1 MNRAAAIRTDATRS
15 PGEQREPRFPPPATD
30 GRILHLLLTV
40 IAAALLAGCATGPRI
55 FANEDPAAEFNRYR
69 TYDFASPLGTDR
81 AEYSSLLTEYLRQAT
96 ARELEARGY
105 TRARNP
111 DLLINFYVN
120 TRERIR
126 STSTMAPGYGYYG
139 YRRGYYGV
147 WGGYETTVT
156 QYTEGT
162 LTIDVV
168 DRARNQLV
176 WEGTAVGRTREEDRE
191 NLKGAVDE
199 VVALVFMEYPY
210 RAP

>member
-1 MNRAAAIRTDATRS
+1 MNRIRATRTAALRDRNFGHPDAGWTLRLLLLAAAI
-15 PGEQREPRFPPPATD
+15 
-30 GRILHLLLTV
+30 
-40 IAAALLAGCATGPRI
+40 ALLAGCATGPRI
-55 FANEDPAAEFNRYR
+55 FANEDPAAEFSRYR
-69 TYDFASPLGTDR
+69 TFDFASPLGTDR

-105 TRARNP
+105 RRAENP
-111 DLLINFYVN
+111 DLLVNFYVN
-120 TRERIR
+120 TKERIR

-139 YRRGYYGV
+139 FRRGYYGV

-162 LTIDVV
+162 LTVDIV

-191 NLKGAVDE
+191 NLQAVVNE
-199 VVALVFMEYPY
+199 VVGQVFTRFPY